1 MAATTRDPRD
11 TLVTHRTD
19 WFTDARFGMFIHWG
33 LYALGARHEWVQ
45 QIEQTPAERYAARY
59 FDRFD
64 PDLYDPEAWADAA
77 AGAGMKYTVVTSKH
91 HEGFCLFDS
100 ALTDFKATNTPAGR
114 DLLAPMLDAFRSRGM
129 RTGLY
134 YSLLDWHHPDFTVD
148 SLHPLRKRPDRA
160 ALNEGRDMDRYRAY
174 LHGQVRELLTDY
186 GDIDILWA
194 DFSYASGGHADAL
207 GAGGDG
213 KGRADWDSETLV
225 RMIREIRPDILLN
238 DRLDWP
244 EEADITTPEQF
255 MPEAWPERDGK
266 KLTWEMCHTFS
277 GSWGYFRDEQSWKSP
292 AQLISLLAEA
302 VSKGGNLLLNVGPT
316 GRGEFDE
323 RALERLRAIGAWMR
337 RHSRSIYGC
346 TQLPD
351 DLRSGVPAGVTAT
364 YNPSTNRAYLHLVEY
379 PTQPVLLK
387 GWGPRLAYA
396 QMLHDASEVVRSRRS
411 FAASQYGMGG
421 DDIAVAAPGIRPDV
435 EVPVIELFLT

>member
-1 MAATTRDPRD
+1 MTQ
-11 TLVTHRTD
+11 RTD
-19 WFTDARFGMFIHWG
+19 WFTQARFGMFIHWG

-45 QIEQTPAERYAARY
+45 QIEETAPDRYAARY
-59 FDRFD
+59 FDKFD
-64 PDLYDPEAWADAA
+64 PDLYDPDAWADAA
-77 AGAGMKYTVVTSKH
+77 ANAGMKYMVVTSKH

-114 DLLAPMLDAFRSRGM
+114 DLLRPMLDAFRGRGL

-134 YSLLDWHHPDFTVD
+134 YSLIDWHHPDFTVD
-148 SLHPLRKRPDRA
+148 SLHPLRRA
-160 ALNEGRDMDRYRAY
+160 PNRSELNEGRDMDRYRAY

-207 GAGGDG
+207 AAGGDG
-213 KGRADWDSETLV
+213 KGRLDWDSEKLV
-225 RMIREIRPDILLN
+225 AMIRELRPDILLN
-238 DRLDWP
+238 DRLDLP
-244 EEADITTPEQF
+244 DAADITTPEQF
-255 MPEAWPERDGK
+255 MPASWPERDGEK
-266 KLTWEMCHTFS
+266 VVWEMCHTFS

-292 AQLISLLAEA
+292 SQLISLLAEA

-323 RALERLRAIGAWMR
+323 RALDRLRAMGDWMR
-337 RHSRSIYGC
+337 RHGRSIYGC

-351 DLRSGVPAGVTAT
+351 DLRAGVPDGMTAT

-387 GWGPRLAYA
+387 GWGQRLAYA
-396 QMLHDASEVVRSRRS
+396 QMLHDASEIARSRRS
-411 FAASQYGMGG
+411 FAASQYGMSA
-421 DDIAVAAPGIRPDV
+421 DDIAVTPPGIRPNV